1 MYLNDV
7 LKIYGIDPND
17 CCLIRYGLYES
28 IKQDIEKYGLKKYL
42 SSWIKTT
49 KKYVLFFL
57 GESTYRSILLGFYKT
72 GNYIPK
78 EKYKGQLISPK
89 VKGIQEL
96 FDTPELN
103 EMINRLEI
111 ENDLRV
117 YKLVNFSHIKVS
129 AIYPKENKRIVKQF
143 NGYENIYLSFEELKE
158 IIDNGYQDYVI
169 TLKAINAIY
178 MIIDKTTGK
187 QYIGSSYGEDGLYG
201 RWRSYIQTGDGGNL
215 MLKELKEKDKEHY
228 VNYNF
233 MILKT
238 LPIKMNPKEIQNIES
253 DYKEKYLTR
262 KYGLNKN

>member
-1 MYLNDV
+1 
-7 LKIYGIDPND
+7 
-17 CCLIRYGLYES
+17 
-28 IKQDIEKYGLKKYL
+28 
-42 SSWIKTT
+42 
-49 KKYVLFFL
+49 
-57 GESTYRSILLGFYKT
+57 
-72 GNYIPK
+72 
-78 EKYKGQLISPK
+78 
-89 VKGIQEL
+89 
-96 FDTPELN
+96 
-103 EMINRLEI
+103 MINRLEI